1 MVFRQLSDMDH
12 DGFLSLEEFVVAM
25 HLVVLR
31 RNDVELPEHLPPAL
45 MPYAPLHSDEPFAAD
60 LPPGSTLKHGV
71 SPPHVSKFQILA
83 IYS

>member
-1 MVFRQLSDMDH
+1 MDH

-45 MPYAPLHSDEPFAAD
+45 MPYVPLHSDEPFAAD

-71 SPPHVSKFQILA
+71 SPPHVRICHYILNLVCMF
-83 IYS
+83 